1 MKTWVFLDLD
11 QCARDMQAVDA
22 RPATWWRTAGRRT
35 RVLSRCRGG
44 DAFLRP
50 VPRGGGRPLPLRP
63 GPARAVGRDGPRRQG
78 LRGVAGRLLAQRAV
92 PPGRGRVHE
101 RDHVHGGQGHA
112 PDVCKRPA
120 DSLSAFL
127 AATGLPK
134 SEKALL
140 NFVRNNVAPD
150 RREEFYSR
158 MTTAK

>member
-35 RVLSRCRGG
+35 RVLSRCRG
-44 DAFLRP
+44 
-50 VPRGGGRPLPLRP
+50 
-63 GPARAVGRDGPRRQG
+63 
-78 LRGVAGRLLAQRAV
+78 V